1 MKIIILGAGGVGFHL
16 SKSLSQEGHDIVVID
31 NDPESINR
39 VNELLDVMA
48 ILGEGTGLANLK
60 HAGIENA
67 DILLAVTST
76 DEVNLLACMIAQ
88 KFGVATKIARV
99 RNADYASEN
108 FVLSP
113 EEMGVEMMINP
124 ELEAAN
130 EIVDIVRYPLAFDKV
145 EFEEGRIILLGL
157 VIEDSSPVLGQ
168 TLSGIVPQYET
179 LTFRSVAIY
188 RDGQTIIPR
197 GSDIVMKG
205 DRFYV
210 MVKREMMPDIFRFA
224 SNTPHELRNVMILG
238 GGKIGRMVAKK
249 LSDFKHINV
258 KLIESNPK
266 KSRYI
271 AEQMSSTIV
280 VHGDGTDLDLLAQEG
295 ILETDIFIAVT
306 EDDETNI
313 VSSLLVKHLKVKRT
327 VTLIGR
333 GEYMPI
339 TKTIGLDMA
348 INTRIITSNSILRFI
363 RRGSILALNSLRGID
378 ADAIEFE
385 VPARCRVSNKRIRD
399 IKFPAGTIVGAL
411 IHEGEVSV
419 PVGDSVVQPGDRAI
433 VFSVPQS
440 VREVESLFC
449 QG

>member
-1 MKIIILGAGGVGFHL
+1 MKIIVLGAGGVGFHL
-16 SKSLSQEGHDIVVID
+16 SKSLSNEGHDIVVID

-48 ILGEGTGLANLK
+48 IMGDGTGLANLK
-60 HAGIENA
+60 QAGIENA
-67 DILLAVTST
+67 DMMLAVTST

-88 KFGVATKIARV
+88 KFGVTTKIARV
-99 RNADYASEN
+99 RNADYASDN

-130 EIVDIVRYPLAFDKV
+130 EIVDMVRYPLAFDKV

-157 VIEDSSPVLGQ
+157 VIEDNSPVLGQ
-168 TLSGIVPQYET
+168 TLSSIVPQYQP

-188 RDGQTIIPR
+188 RDGETIIPR
-197 GSDIVMKG
+197 GSDIVKRG
-205 DRFYV
+205 DRVYV
-210 MVKREMMPDIFRFA
+210 VVKREMMSDVFHFA
-224 SNTPHELRNVMILG
+224 SSAPYEFRNVMILG
-238 GGKIGRMVAKK
+238 GGKIGRMVAKI
-249 LSDFKHINV
+249 LADFKHINV
-258 KLIESNPK
+258 KLIESNPR

-271 AEQMSSTIV
+271 AEQLSNTIV

-295 ILETDIFIAVT
+295 ILEMDIFIALT
-306 EDDETNI
+306 DDDETNI
-313 VSSLLVKHLKVKRT
+313 VSSLLAHHLKVKRT

-333 GEYMPI
+333 GAYMPI
-339 TKTIGLDMA
+339 AKTIGLDMA

-363 RRGSILALNSLRGID
+363 RRGSILALNTLRGID

-385 VPARCRVSNKRIRD
+385 VPARCKVANKKIRD
-399 IKFPAGTIVGAL
+399 IKFPPGTIVGAL
-411 IHEGEVSV
+411 IHEDEVAV
-419 PVGDSVVQPGDRAI
+419 PVGDSVIYPRDRAI

-440 VREVESLFC
+440 VKELEKLFC
-449 QG
+449 Q